1 METKHKNLFLCLY
14 FIFFCSFISF
24 GQNADTLHILNNEI
38 LIIASYN
45 SDTKY
50 NYENIRDFTRY
61 YNEMGGDYGI
71 AVENMNEFQLRDP
84 EEWTL
89 TVEELIAKYNNLK
102 LLILL
107 GGEAWNGYLNTTN
120 NDIKQI
126 PAICA
131 TAARY
136 GFTSPQKGE
145 NLTTYTPQSFDFL
158 EVMKGTN
165 VKACFSY
172 DYDIKGNIELAQ
184 DFFPN
189 LKHIAFLSDNSYSG
203 ITQQAQL
210 RQCMKQFPELE
221 ATYIDGRHL
230 TLDGAL
236 NAIDNLP
243 PDCALLLGI
252 WRIDSQNM
260 YFVDNASYAFKNTNP
275 SLPVFSITSTALGYW
290 AIGGLTPH
298 YDNIA
303 KDIARKAYQI
313 LHTEDIVEQEL
324 SSLPF
329 IYQFDHRKLKEFQLI
344 DKKLPEG
351 SIVIN
356 KKPSFWDTYKKQLGI
371 IIFVFCMLAI
381 SLIIALFFFF
391 KTRALKNNRQQ
402 YAYQLQKDK
411 IILKESE
418 RQLRIAKENA
428 EKASLLKSKFVS
440 NISHE
445 VRTPLN
451 AIVGFSSL
459 LVSEIDTTDEQREYA
474 QIIQSNS
481 DLLLQLINDV
491 LDLSRLESDKLQFT
505 YESCDIVP
513 FCNNIISLTN
523 LQKTHEVQISLTCTY
538 DRFHLYTD
546 PLKLQQVI
554 TNLLNNALKFT
565 PDGGNITLSFKKNDE
580 KDHLIFSVTDTGVGI
595 PFDKQKQVFERFE
608 KLNEFVQGTGLGLPI
623 CKQIIEQIGGEI
635 WVDAEYKEGARFV
648 FSHPINFG
656 N

>member
-1 METKHKNLFLCLY
+1 METKHNTLSLY
-14 FIFFCSFISF
+14 IYIIFYCSFISF
-24 GQNADTLHILNNEI
+24 SQKTNALPASNTDI

-61 YNEMGGDYGI
+61 YNELGGDYNI

-84 EEWTL
+84 EKWTH
-89 TVEELIAKYNNLK
+89 TVEELVSKHTNTK
-102 LLILL
+102 LLVLL

-120 NDIKQI
+120 SAIKQI

-136 GFTSPQKGE
+136 GFTGPQEGE
-145 NLTTYTPQSFDFL
+145 DLMTYTPQSFDFF

-184 DFFPN
+184 YFFPN
-189 LKHIAFLSDNSYSG
+189 LKHIAFLSDNTYSG

-210 RQCMKQFPELE
+210 RECMKQFPDLG

-230 TLDGAL
+230 TLDGAIE
-236 NAIDNLP
+236 AVDNLP
-243 PDCALLLGI
+243 QDCALLLGI

-260 YFVDNASYAFKNTNP
+260 YFVDNASYAFKNANP

-290 AIGGLTPH
+290 AIGGLTPY
-298 YDNIA
+298 YDNIS
-303 KDIARKAYQI
+303 KDIAEKAYQI
-313 LHTEDIVEQEL
+313 LHTDEAIDQEL
-324 SSLPF
+324 CSLSF
-329 IYQFDHRKLKEFQLI
+329 IYKFDHKKLKELGLM

-351 SIVIN
+351 SIIIN
-356 KKPSFWDTYKKQLGI
+356 RKASFWEVYRKQLEI
-371 IIFVFCMLAI
+371 IIFVICMLAI
-381 SLIIALFFFF
+381 ALAVSLFFFF
-391 KTRALKNNRQQ
+391 KTRALKNNLQSF
-402 YAYQLQKDK
+402 ATQLQKDK

-418 RQLRIAKENA
+418 QQLRIAKENA
-428 EKASLLKSKFVS
+428 EKANLLKSKFVS

-459 LVSEIDTTDEQREYA
+459 LVSEIDATEEQREYG

-491 LDLSRLESDKLQFT
+491 LDLSRLESDKLQFS
-505 YESCDIVP
+505 YESCDIVS

-523 LQKTHEVQISLTCTY
+523 LQKSHDVHLSLSCTY
-538 DRFHLYTD
+538 DHFLLYTD

-565 PDGGNITLSFKKNDE
+565 PAGGNIILSFKKNVK
-580 KDHLIFSVTDTGVGI
+580 KDQLIFSVTDTGVGI
-595 PFDKQKQVFERFE
+595 PYDKQKQVFERFE

-623 CKQIIEQIGGEI
+623 CKQIVEQIGGDI
-635 WVDAEYKEGARFV
+635 WVDAEYKEGARFI
-648 FSHPINFG
+648 FSHPINSG